1 MKQIE
6 LRRTVTGWTATHM
19 IDGEPDQS
27 IVQLFGTATLPTA
40 FTARATCDEVLLN
53 ISRLNSDAAI
63 WVA

>member
-6 LRRTVTGWTATHM
+6 LRRTATGWTATYM
-19 IDGEPDQS
+19 VDGGPDQS